1 MANKSRHGRKAIL
14 GKKLGMTQVFRD
26 DGQLVPVTVVLAGPC
41 TVLQV
46 KTEEKDGYS
55 AVQLGFDVV
64 RKKRR
69 RPQQALLDSLG
80 LDPQRFVREV
90 PFIDP
95 ADLEAP
101 GAAGAGS
108 ASEGGASEGEASE
121 GGASEA
127 GSSEDGDGGAKER
140 EGSGIVPGAKLRV
153 SSFKDVP
160 LVDVRGITKGRGF
173 AGTIKRHGFSAGDH
187 SHGSKNVREPGS
199 TGMHTDPG
207 RVAKGKKMPGRYG
220 GKWRKARNLT
230 VVGVEEADDLLL
242 IRGALPGPSGGY
254 LYIEE
259 SLVRPKE
266 AAASPKKA
274 K

>member
-1 MANKSRHGRKAIL
+1 MAKKSRQGRKAIL
-14 GKKLGMTQVFRD
+14 GKKLGMTQIFRD

-46 KTEEKDGYS
+46 KTEKKDGYS

-95 ADLEAP
+95 EDLEAP
-101 GAAGAGS
+101 ASAAAV
-108 ASEGGASEGEASE
+108 GASDGE
-121 GGASEA
+121 GASEA
-127 GSSEDGDGGAKER
+127 DGDGAGDGGA
-140 EGSGIVPGAKLRV
+140 GIVPGSKLRV

-173 AGTIKRHGFSAGDH
+173 AGVIKRHGFSTGDH

-242 IRGALPGPSGGY
+242 IRGALPGPTGGY

-259 SLVRPKE
+259 SLVSPKE
-266 AAASPKKA
+266 APASPEKA